1 MTDWIP
7 NHHHFVTAGA
17 ALASSETALPNDHP
31 HVSQKWA
38 T

>member
-17 ALASSETALPNDHP
+17 ALASSETALSDDHLTS
-31 HVSQKWA
+31 VKVA